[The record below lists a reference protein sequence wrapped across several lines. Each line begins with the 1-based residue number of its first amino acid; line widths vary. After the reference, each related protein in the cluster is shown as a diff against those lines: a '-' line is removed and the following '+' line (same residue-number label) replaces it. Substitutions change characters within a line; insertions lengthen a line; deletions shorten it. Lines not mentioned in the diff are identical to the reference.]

1 MTSTD
6 IEPRLVHIC
15 DWIGRIRAKII
26 GFTATK
32 EADMTTA
39 SANITD
45 RELAAKHRAM
55 WATGDYPKLAAEL
68 VAPLGPVLVE
78 ACGIGPGERV
88 LDVAAGTGNA
98 AIPAASTGA
107 SVVASDLTPELLE
120 HGKTVADRRGVDLR
134 WQEANA
140 EALPFADSEFDTV
153 LSCIGVMFAPHH
165 QAAADE
171 LVRVCRPGGTI
182 GLISWTPEGH
192 IGRLFAAM
200 KPHVAPPPPGVQP
213 PPLWGNE
220 DHVRA
225 LLGDRADVVV
235 AERRMLTVNAFTD
248 GAAFRD
254 YFKSVYGP
262 TISAYRAI
270 GDDADRAAALDA
282 DIAAVGDRFLCGPST
297 MEWEYLL
304 LVARKR

>member
-1 MTSTD
+1 MTAASTN
-6 IEPRLVHIC
+6 V
-15 DWIGRIRAKII
+15 
-26 GFTATK
+26 
-32 EADMTTA
+32 
-39 SANITD
+39 TD
-45 RELAAKHRAM
+45 SDLAAKHRAM
-55 WATGDYPKLAAEL
+55 WATGDYAKLAAEL

-78 ACGIGPGERV
+78 ACGIGPGDRV

-120 HGKTVADRRGVDLR
+120 QGKAIAAQRGVRLD

-140 EALPFADSEFDTV
+140 EALPFGDNEFDTV
-153 LSCIGVMFAPHH
+153 MSCIGVMFAPHH
-165 QAAADE
+165 QPAADE
-171 LVRVCRPGGTI
+171 LIRVVRPGGTI
-182 GLISWTPEGH
+182 GLISWTPQGH
-192 IGRLFAAM
+192 IGQLFAAM
-200 KPHVAPPPPGVQP
+200 KPHVPPPPPGVQP
-213 PPLWGNE
+213 PPLWGDE

-225 LLGDRADVVV
+225 LFSDRVEMVSK
-235 AERRMLTVNAFTD
+235 ERRTLTVTAFTD

-270 GDDADRAAALDA
+270 GDDADRVAALDA
-282 DIAAVGDRFLCGPST
+282 DIAAVGDRFLSGPST

-304 LVARKR
+304 VVARKR

>member
-1 MTSTD
+1 MTAASTN
-6 IEPRLVHIC
+6 V
-15 DWIGRIRAKII
+15 
-26 GFTATK
+26 
-32 EADMTTA
+32 
-39 SANITD
+39 TD
-45 RELAAKHRAM
+45 SDLAAKHRAM
-55 WATGDYPKLAAEL
+55 WATGDYAKLAAEL

-78 ACGIGPGERV
+78 ACGIGPGDRV

-120 HGKTVADRRGVDLR
+120 QGKAIAAQRGVRLD

-140 EALPFADSEFDTV
+140 EALPFGDNEFDTV
-153 LSCIGVMFAPHH
+153 MSCIGVMFAPHH
-165 QAAADE
+165 QPAADE
-171 LVRVCRPGGTI
+171 LIRVVRPGGTI
-182 GLISWTPEGH
+182 GLISWTPQGH
-192 IGRLFAAM
+192 IGQLFAAM
-200 KPHVAPPPPGVQP
+200 KPHVPPPPPGVQP
-213 PPLWGNE
+213 PPLWGDE

-225 LLGDRADVVV
+225 LFSDRVEMVST
-235 AERRMLTVNAFTD
+235 ERRTLTVTAFTD

-270 GDDADRAAALDA
+270 GDDADRVAALDA
-282 DIAAVGDRFLCGPST
+282 DIAAVGDRFLSGPST

-304 LVARKR
+304 VVARKR